1 MGSAWRQAIDAA
13 PAGHLNYRP
22 PRIPRTWSW
31 SSPLLETALPPSGRG
46 TPARLLKRPPASSTI
61 TWTAA
66 TSHSETSG
74 SAATSTAPSA
84 TIMCVQKSP
93 KPRPRQQ
100 RRSSS
105 RKRSVRPCC
114 VHEETLE
121 WPSCASSRCATF
133 ETRSGTPS
141 AKAPAPLAADQRAA
155 VALQGDQ
162 RGEHRDA
169 ADVVLGAVDR
179 VDDPARGCLGAV
191 APGDAEL
198 LAKDRVV
205 GPLLADALAQQ
216 LLGGP
221 VRLGDRGQVR
231 LGLDHQIGGAEAF
244 QGDGVGKVGE
254 LQRQPEVDEIRV
266 VCVVISD
273 GRVHAGQP
281 TSP

>member
-141 AKAPAPLAADQRAA
+141 AKAPAPLAAHQRRPSA
-155 VALQGDQ
+155 
-162 RGEHRDA
+162 
-169 ADVVLGAVDR
+169 
-179 VDDPARGCLGAV
+179 
-191 APGDAEL
+191 
-198 LAKDRVV
+198 
-205 GPLLADALAQQ
+205 
-216 LLGGP
+216 
-221 VRLGDRGQVR
+221 
-231 LGLDHQIGGAEAF
+231 GAEAF
-244 QGDGVGKVGE
+244 QGDGVGEVGE
-254 LQRQPEVDEIRV
+254 LQRQPEVEEIRV

-281 TSP
+281 TTP

>member
-1 MGSAWRQAIDAA
+1 MGSAWHQAIDAA
-13 PAGHLNYRP
+13 AAGHLNYRA
-22 PRIPRTWSW
+22 PRIPRTSSW

-93 KPRPRQQ
+93 KLRPRGDAGVAELRVLEARHLRDPQ
-100 RRSSS
+100 RHA
-105 RKRSVRPCC
+105 VGEGTGAPGRP
-114 VHEETLE
+114 
-121 WPSCASSRCATF
+121 P
-133 ETRSGTPS
+133 
-141 AKAPAPLAADQRAA
+141 APAECRRGGQTDHQAA

-221 VRLGDRGQVR
+221 VRLGDRGQV
-231 LGLDHQIGGAEAF
+231 
-244 QGDGVGKVGE
+244 
-254 LQRQPEVDEIRV
+254 
-266 VCVVISD
+266 
-273 GRVHAGQP
+273 
-281 TSP
+281 